1 MCHSALQERYVNFYT
16 DFAFKKLF
24 GTEANKDLL
33 ISFLNSLFDGTEVIK
48 TLNYLNVEHLGH
60 NAAER
65 KAVFDVY
72 CENEKGE
79 KFLIEM
85 QKAEQEYFKDRSIF
99 YSTFPVQEQAP
110 QGRWNFKLNKVY
122 TIGILNFCIDE
133 GNADYMR
140 REVKLMATHTKEVFY
155 DKLTYIYLEMPKFRK
170 TEQELVTDFDKWLYA
185 IKNLATLMERPA
197 ALQDAIFQR
206 FFEQAEIAKF
216 NSNDLRSYRESQ
228 KDFWDMCAVTE
239 TAEKKGR
246 AEGLAEGMEKGR
258 AEGKA
263 ELIKTIHAN
272 GMTADAIA
280 AAIGFDLA
288 EVEKILNHQA
298 LSQIIMKGIY
308 TILLLL
314 LSNVFMTLA
323 WYGHLRLQET
333 GVSKYWPLIGVIA
346 FSWGIAFFEYCCQVP
361 ANRIGF
367 EGTGG
372 PFSLIQLKVIQE
384 VVSLVVFTV
393 IANLLFQ
400 GQHLQWNHLA
410 AFVCLIAAVYFVF
423 MK

>member
-1 MCHSALQERYVNFYT
+1 MEQ
-16 DFAFKKLF
+16 
-24 GTEANKDLL
+24 
-33 ISFLNSLFDGTEVIK
+33 
-48 TLNYLNVEHLGH
+48 LGH

-140 REVKLMATHTKEVFY
+140 REVKLMDTHTKEVFY

-246 AEGLAEGMEKGR
+246 AEGLAEGVEKGR

-263 ELIKTIHAN
+263 ELIKTMHAN
-272 GMTADAIA
+272 GMTTEAIA

-298 LSQIIMKGIY
+298 LS
-308 TILLLL
+308 
-314 LSNVFMTLA
+314 
-323 WYGHLRLQET
+323 
-333 GVSKYWPLIGVIA
+333 
-346 FSWGIAFFEYCCQVP
+346 
-361 ANRIGF
+361 
-367 EGTGG
+367 
-372 PFSLIQLKVIQE
+372 
-384 VVSLVVFTV
+384 
-393 IANLLFQ
+393 
-400 GQHLQWNHLA
+400 
-410 AFVCLIAAVYFVF
+410 
-423 MK
+423 

>member
-1 MCHSALQERYVNFYT
+1 MPLSIARTIRQ
-16 DFAFKKLF
+16 
-24 GTEANKDLL
+24 LL
-33 ISFLNSLFDGTEVIK
+33 YRLRIQKAIRDRSQQRPVISFLNSLFDGTEVIK
-48 TLNYLNVEHLGH
+48 TLNYLNVELLGH

-133 GNADYMR
+133 GNTDYMR
-140 REVKLMATHTKEVFY
+140 REVKLMDTHTKEVFY

-246 AEGLAEGMEKGR
+246 AQGLAEGMEKGR

-263 ELIKTIHAN
+263 ELIKTMHAN
-272 GMTADAIA
+272 GMTAEAIA
-280 AAIGFDLA
+280 AAISFDLA
-288 EVEKILNHQA
+288 EVEEILNHQA
-298 LSQIIMKGIY
+298 LS
-308 TILLLL
+308 
-314 LSNVFMTLA
+314 
-323 WYGHLRLQET
+323 
-333 GVSKYWPLIGVIA
+333 
-346 FSWGIAFFEYCCQVP
+346 
-361 ANRIGF
+361 
-367 EGTGG
+367 
-372 PFSLIQLKVIQE
+372 
-384 VVSLVVFTV
+384 
-393 IANLLFQ
+393 
-400 GQHLQWNHLA
+400 
-410 AFVCLIAAVYFVF
+410 
-423 MK
+423 

>member
-85 QKAEQEYFKDRSIF
+85 QKAEQEHFKVRSIF

-133 GNADYMR
+133 GNTDYMR
-140 REVKLMATHTKEVFY
+140 REVKLMDTHTKEVFY

-170 TEQELVTDFDKWLYA
+170 TEQGLVTDFDKWLYA

-246 AEGLAEGMEKGR
+246 AQGLAEGMEKGR

-263 ELIKTIHAN
+263 ELIKTMHAN
-272 GMTADAIA
+272 GMTAEAIA

-288 EVEKILNHQA
+288 EVEEILNQQA
-298 LSQIIMKGIY
+298 LS
-308 TILLLL
+308 
-314 LSNVFMTLA
+314 
-323 WYGHLRLQET
+323 
-333 GVSKYWPLIGVIA
+333 
-346 FSWGIAFFEYCCQVP
+346 
-361 ANRIGF
+361 
-367 EGTGG
+367 
-372 PFSLIQLKVIQE
+372 
-384 VVSLVVFTV
+384 
-393 IANLLFQ
+393 
-400 GQHLQWNHLA
+400 
-410 AFVCLIAAVYFVF
+410 
-423 MK
+423 

>member
-48 TLNYLNVEHLGH
+48 SLNYLNVEHLGH

-65 KAVFDVY
+65 KTVFDVY

-133 GNADYMR
+133 GNTDYMR
-140 REVKLMATHTKEVFY
+140 REVKLMDTHTKEVFY

-246 AEGLAEGMEKGR
+246 AQGLAEGMEKGR
-258 AEGKA
+258 AESKA
-263 ELIKTIHAN
+263 ELIKTMHAN
-272 GMTADAIA
+272 GMTAEAIA

-298 LSQIIMKGIY
+298 LS
-308 TILLLL
+308 
-314 LSNVFMTLA
+314 
-323 WYGHLRLQET
+323 
-333 GVSKYWPLIGVIA
+333 
-346 FSWGIAFFEYCCQVP
+346 
-361 ANRIGF
+361 
-367 EGTGG
+367 
-372 PFSLIQLKVIQE
+372 
-384 VVSLVVFTV
+384 
-393 IANLLFQ
+393 
-400 GQHLQWNHLA
+400 
-410 AFVCLIAAVYFVF
+410 
-423 MK
+423 

>member
-133 GNADYMR
+133 GNTDYMR
-140 REVKLMATHTKEVFY
+140 REVKLMDTHTKEVFY

-246 AEGLAEGMEKGR
+246 AIGLVEGLEKGR

-263 ELIKTIHAN
+263 ELIKTMHTN
-272 GMTADAIA
+272 GMTAEAIA

-298 LSQIIMKGIY
+298 LS
-308 TILLLL
+308 
-314 LSNVFMTLA
+314 
-323 WYGHLRLQET
+323 
-333 GVSKYWPLIGVIA
+333 
-346 FSWGIAFFEYCCQVP
+346 
-361 ANRIGF
+361 
-367 EGTGG
+367 
-372 PFSLIQLKVIQE
+372 
-384 VVSLVVFTV
+384 
-393 IANLLFQ
+393 
-400 GQHLQWNHLA
+400 
-410 AFVCLIAAVYFVF
+410 
-423 MK
+423 

>member
-85 QKAEQEYFKDRSIF
+85 QKAEQEYFKDRCIF

-133 GNADYMR
+133 GNTDYMR
-140 REVKLMATHTKEVFY
+140 REVKLMDTHTKEVFY

-246 AEGLAEGMEKGR
+246 AQGMAEGVEKGRAQGMAEGMEKGR

-263 ELIKTIHAN
+263 ELIKTMHAN
-272 GMTADAIA
+272 GMTAEAIA

-298 LSQIIMKGIY
+298 LS
-308 TILLLL
+308 
-314 LSNVFMTLA
+314 
-323 WYGHLRLQET
+323 
-333 GVSKYWPLIGVIA
+333 
-346 FSWGIAFFEYCCQVP
+346 
-361 ANRIGF
+361 
-367 EGTGG
+367 
-372 PFSLIQLKVIQE
+372 
-384 VVSLVVFTV
+384 
-393 IANLLFQ
+393 
-400 GQHLQWNHLA
+400 
-410 AFVCLIAAVYFVF
+410 
-423 MK
+423 

>member
-133 GNADYMR
+133 GNTDYMR
-140 REVKLMATHTKEVFY
+140 REVKLMDTHTKEVFY

-246 AEGLAEGMEKGR
+246 AEGMAEGMEKGR

-263 ELIKTIHAN
+263 ELIKTMHAN
-272 GMTADAIA
+272 GMTAETIA

-288 EVEKILNHQA
+288 EVEKILNQQA
-298 LSQIIMKGIY
+298 LS
-308 TILLLL
+308 
-314 LSNVFMTLA
+314 
-323 WYGHLRLQET
+323 
-333 GVSKYWPLIGVIA
+333 
-346 FSWGIAFFEYCCQVP
+346 
-361 ANRIGF
+361 
-367 EGTGG
+367 
-372 PFSLIQLKVIQE
+372 
-384 VVSLVVFTV
+384 
-393 IANLLFQ
+393 
-400 GQHLQWNHLA
+400 
-410 AFVCLIAAVYFVF
+410 
-423 MK
+423 